1 MKKIF
6 GILLCACI
14 LVNMVS
20 VPAMAVSKS
29 LPDEIKA
36 IALDY
41 EWEILKLVNIERA
54 KEGRQALS
62 MLPVLQEACD
72 VRASDLEISYSHT
85 RPDGSEFSTA
95 IPSSFK
101 VAIKGENIAKG
112 QKSPVEVM
120 EAWMN
125 SSGHRANIL
134 NPQYGYIGIGYNEKA
149 KAWVQIFTKRE
160 AVTEFQVS
168 TDQTSLNAREMENAY
183 MTLTTSDGYNSY
195 LPLSIDSMKEENGNY
210 TPRINASNLP
220 VFTYRFG
227 PATQTTT
234 QVTTAEDNKESKGTT
249 FTDVSSDAYYAQAV
263 SWAVEKNITSGT
275 SETTFSPD
283 DTCTRAQILTFLWRA
298 VGSPKAES
306 TNPFTDVNSGHYYYD
321 AAVWA
326 YQKGMVSEGK
336 FSATT
341 PCTRASTVMY
351 LWKNAGSPDM
361 GAVGTF
367 TDVTADADYAK
378 AVSWAVQNGITSGT
392 SETTFSPDT
401 TCTRGQIVTFLNR
414 AIK

>member
-1 MKKIF
+1 MKRIF
-6 GILLCACI
+6 GMLLCVCI

-72 VRASDLEISYSHT
+72 VRANDLEISYSHT

-101 VAIKGENIAKG
+101 VVIKGENIAKG
-112 QKSPVEVM
+112 QKSPAEVM

-134 NPQYGYIGIGYNEKA
+134 NSNYGYIGVGYNEKA

-160 AVTEFQVS
+160 AVTGFQVS
-168 TDQTSLNAREMENAY
+168 TDQTSLNAREIENAY

-195 LPLSIDSMKEENGNY
+195 LPLSFDSMKEENGNY
-210 TPRINASNLP
+210 TPRINAPNLP
-220 VFTYRFG
+220 VFTYRYG

-234 QVTTAEDNKESKGTT
+234 QVMTGAENNKAKGTA
-249 FTDVSSDAYYAQAV
+249 FADVSSDAYYAQAV
-263 SWAVEKNITSGT
+263 DWAVKKNITSGT

-298 VGSPKAES
+298 VGSPKAEG
-306 TNPFTDVNSGHYYYD
+306 TNPFTDVSSGHYYYD

-326 YQKGMVSEGK
+326 YQNGMVNGGK
-336 FSATT
+336 FSATA
-341 PCTRASTVMY
+341 PCTRSSTVMY

-392 SETTFSPDT
+392 SDSTFSPDT
-401 TCTRGQIVTFLNR
+401 TCPRGQIVTFLWR

>member
-1 MKKIF
+1 MKRIF
-6 GILLCACI
+6 SILLCVCMLMGI
-14 LVNMVS
+14 VS
-20 VPAMAVSKS
+20 VPATAASKI

-72 VRASDLEISYSHT
+72 VRANDLEISYSHT
-85 RPDGSEFSTA
+85 RPDGSGFSTA

-101 VAIKGENIAKG
+101 VATKGENIAIG
-112 QKSPVEVM
+112 QKSPAEVM

-134 NPQYGYIGIGYNEKA
+134 NPLYGYIGVGYNEKA
-149 KAWVQIFTKRE
+149 KAWVQIFSKGE
-160 AVTEFQVS
+160 AITDFQVS
-168 TDQTSLNAREMENAY
+168 TDQTSLNTREMENAY
-183 MTLTTSDGYNSY
+183 MTLTTADGYNSY
-195 LPLSIDSMKEENGNY
+195 LPLSFDSMKEENGNY
-210 TPRINASNLP
+210 TPRIKASNLP

-234 QVTTAEDNKESKGTT
+234 QVTTAEENNKAKGTA

-263 SWAVEKNITSGT
+263 NWAVEKNITSGT
-275 SETTFSPD
+275 TKTTFSPD

-298 VGSPKAES
+298 VGSPKAEG

-326 YQKGMVSEGK
+326 YQKGMVSGDK

-351 LWKNAGSPDM
+351 LWKNAGSPDIDT
-361 GAVGTF
+361 VSTF
-367 TDVTADADYAK
+367 TDVTADVLYAK
-378 AVSWAVQNGITSGT
+378 AVSWAVQNGVTSGT